1 MRVSSDTTGAL
12 LETLLDSGKVGPVE
26 TAGALSLA
34 EGLCQGQP
42 VRIALTDRLIS
53 GGSFGV
59 DECDALTRH
68 LERSLNDAMPLVL
81 VLDSGGARLDS
92 GLAGL
97 SAFRKLYRTALDVRL
112 NSVSMNALL
121 LRNCFGGA
129 SMLAM
134 LCATRSAQRSA
145 RVGMSGPSIIEALSG
160 KADLDSSDQAAISA
174 LYGAPARAGTGAID
188 HVFDEDESL
197 SDVIC
202 RSIENSPRTP
212 PDVRERHERLRQRLE
227 RAGVDLPVG
236 NGADARAAF
245 RNGLPVGA
253 RDIWLLAD
261 EVISASVGQPMTLI
275 VDCPGQ
281 AATRR
286 DESLVLSEYV
296 AHLALCLRS
305 HCADGGEI
313 VVHLSGEAAG
323 GIYVAL
329 AAGADRVDAGPQAS
343 VRVLPAA
350 AVNSVLRRT
359 VPDETIEEALAVG
372 VVDRIVPGRD
382 GARPERNKSQPL

>member
-1 MRVSSDTTGAL
+1 MGVSSETTSAL
-12 LETLLDSGKVGPVE
+12 LDDLLDSGKAGRVE
-26 TAGALSLA
+26 TAGALSVL
-34 EGLCQGQP
+34 EGFCQGRP
-42 VRIALTDRLIS
+42 VRIALTDRTIS

-59 DECDALTRH
+59 DECDALSRH
-68 LERSLNDAMPLVL
+68 LERSLNDAMPFSL
-81 VLDSGGARLDS
+81 VLDSAGARLDS

-97 SAFRKLYRTALDVRL
+97 GAFRRLYRTALDLRL
-112 NSVSMNALL
+112 NGVPMSALM

-134 LCATRSAQRSA
+134 LCANRAALRTA
-145 RVGMSGPSIIEALSG
+145 RVGMSGPAIIEALSG
-160 KADLDSSDQAAISA
+160 KTDLDSSDRAAVSA
-174 LYGAPARAGTGAID
+174 LFGAPARASTGAID
-188 HVFDEDESL
+188 HVFDASESL
-197 SDVIC
+197 GDVLY
-202 RSIENSPRTP
+202 RLLGNFAHTP
-212 PDVRERHERLRQRLE
+212 PDVRKQHDRLRQRLD
-227 RAGVDLPVG
+227 RAGVDLP
-236 NGADARAAF
+236 GAKSVDARAAF
-245 RNGLPVGA
+245 RSGLPVGA

-261 EVISASVGQPMTLI
+261 EIISAPAGTPMTLI

-313 VVHLSGEAAG
+313 VVHLSGESAG

-329 AAGADRVDAGPQAS
+329 AAGADRVDAAPQAS

-350 AVNSVLRRT
+350 AVNTVLRRT
-359 VPDETIEEALAVG
+359 VPDETIEEAIAAG
-372 VVDRIVPGRD
+372 VVDRIVPGRE
-382 GARPERNKSQPL
+382 GAGRESNMSRPQ

>member
-1 MRVSSDTTGAL
+1 

-97 SAFRKLYRTALDVRL
+97 GAFRKLYRTALDVRL
-112 NSVSMNALL
+112 NSVSMSALL

-134 LCATRSAQRSA
+134 LCATRSAQRNA
-145 RVGMSGPSIIEALSG
+145 RIGMSGPAIIEALSG
-160 KADLDSSDQAAISA
+160 KTDLDSSDHAAISA
-174 LYGAPARAGTGAID
+174 LFGAPARAGTGAID
-188 HVFDEDESL
+188 HVFDENESL
-197 SDVIC
+197 GDVIY
-202 RSIENSPRTP
+202 RTIKNSSRTP
-212 PDVRERHERLRQRLE
+212 PDVQEQHKWLRQRLD
-227 RAGVDLPVG
+227 RAGVDLQVG
-236 NGADARAAF
+236 KGVDARAAF

-261 EVISASVGQPMTLI
+261 EIVSAPVGQPMTLI

-313 VVHLSGEAAG
+313 VVHLRGESAG

-350 AVNSVLRRT
+350 AVNTVLRRT
-359 VPDETIEEALAVG
+359 VPDESIEEALAVG

-382 GARPERNKSQPL
+382 GAGNKMPTRQDL

>member
-1 MRVSSDTTGAL
+1 MRVSSETTSAL
-12 LETLLDSGKVGPVE
+12 LETLLDSGSAGLVE
-26 TAGALSLA
+26 MAGALSLT

-59 DECDALTRH
+59 DECDALARH

-112 NSVSMNALL
+112 NGVSMSALL

-134 LCATRSAQRSA
+134 LCATRSAQRKA
-145 RVGMSGPSIIEALSG
+145 CVGMSGPAIIEALSG
-160 KADLDSSDQAAISA
+160 KADLDSSDHAAISA
-174 LYGAPARAGTGAID
+174 LFGASVRAGTGAID
-188 HVFDEDESL
+188 HVFDENESL
-197 SDVIC
+197 GDIIY
-202 RSIENSPRTP
+202 RSIKNSSRMP
-212 PDVRERHERLRQRLE
+212 PDVREQHERLRQRLD
-227 RAGVDLPVG
+227 RAGVDLQVG
-236 NGADARAAF
+236 KGVDARAAF
-245 RNGLPVGA
+245 RSGLPVGA

-261 EVISASVGQPMTLI
+261 EIISAPVGQPMTLI

-281 AATRR
+281 AATRH

-313 VVHLSGEAAG
+313 VVHLSGESAG

-329 AAGADRVDAGPQAS
+329 AAGADRVEASPQAS
-343 VRVLPAA
+343 VRVLPAV
-350 AVNSVLRRT
+350 AVNTVLRRT
-359 VPDETIEEALAVG
+359 VPDETIEEALAAG

-382 GARPERNKSQPL
+382 GASPGHNRSQPR